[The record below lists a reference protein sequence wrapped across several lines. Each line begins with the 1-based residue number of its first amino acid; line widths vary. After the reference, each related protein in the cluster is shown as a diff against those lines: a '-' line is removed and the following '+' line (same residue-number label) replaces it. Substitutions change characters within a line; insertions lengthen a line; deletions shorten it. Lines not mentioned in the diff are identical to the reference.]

1 MGSRKKTFTAG
12 QVPFKFV
19 TTRRALRAAVNTL
32 EAANRIGVDLE
43 ADSMY
48 HYQEKVCLLQLATRD
63 RYFVIDPLA
72 LDNLDLLQPLFART
86 DIQKIFHGAD
96 YDVRSLFRDFRIRVT
111 NLFDT
116 QLASRFLGIRETS
129 LDAVVQARFAAKL
142 DKRFQRKN
150 WSKRPL
156 PSKMVAYAVQDAVY
170 LIDLAE
176 QLEAE
181 LHAKQR
187 LAWVQEECRA
197 LSQVRPPS
205 SNNHPLFLSCK
216 GAGRFGPRGLGV
228 LEALLQYRDSVARQK
243 DRPLFK
249 VIGNK
254 SLLNLA
260 ARKPSNLKQMQ
271 KIDALSS
278 KQIKWYGPALI
289 RVIQAAMQLPE
300 NELPTYP
307 RHKAPVLPPKVPDRI
322 RALRIWRDKKAA
334 ELKIDPTLL
343 LTKAMLASLA
353 IAKPL
358 SPQKLNQIEELNQWR
373 RKVLGPDI
381 LRILKTTP

>member
-1 MGSRKKTFTAG
+1 MGSRKKTFNSG
-12 QVPFKFV
+12 QVPFQFV
-19 TTRRALRAAVNTL
+19 TTMPALRAAAKTL
-32 EAANRIGVDLE
+32 AADTRIGVDLE

-63 RYFVIDPLA
+63 QYYVIDPLV
-72 LDNLDLLQPLFART
+72 LDNLDPLQPLFTRK
-86 DIQKIFHGAD
+86 DIQKIFHGSD
-96 YDVRSLFRDFRIRVT
+96 YDVRSLFRDFKIAVN

-142 DKRFQRKN
+142 DKRFQRKD
-150 WSKRPL
+150 WSRRPL

-170 LIDLAE
+170 LIELAE

-181 LHAKQR
+181 LNAKQR
-187 LAWVQEECRA
+187 LRWVQEECRA

-205 SNNHPLFLSCK
+205 SNDHPLFLSCK

-254 SLLNLA
+254 PLLQLA
-260 ARKPSNLKQMQ
+260 ARKPSNLNQM
-271 KIDALSS
+271 KKLNALSS

-289 RVIQAAMQLPE
+289 AVIKDAMQLPE
-300 NELPTYP
+300 SELPVYP

-322 RALRIWRDKKAA
+322 RALRKWRDKKAA

-358 SPQKLNQIEELNQWR
+358 SQKKLIQIEEINHWR
-373 RKVLGPDI
+373 REVLGPDI
-381 LRILKTTP
+381 VRILKKTP